1 MTCLIR
7 QRPSR
12 VVGGTLGLQDSSTSG
27 LGLERPSVT
36 WPKTPPTVG
45 PSPAAGI
52 EGWEGQSEV
61 RHLQCPQASQNH
73 GMLAPGGSCQPL
85 RRLHLPH
92 QMLSPPLKEELS
104 MHSLGED
111 PSLKREGGA
120 EAGMSSGSRRGPWN
134 QEAETW
140 AYRLV

>member
-1 MTCLIR
+1 MSTGITK
-7 QRPSR
+7 SR
-12 VVGGTLGLQDSSTSG
+12 DASPWRVLPAP
-27 LGLERPSVT
+27 EEA
-36 WPKTPPTVG
+36 
-45 PSPAAGI
+45 PSP
-52 EGWEGQSEV
+52 
-61 RHLQCPQASQNH
+61 PQT
-73 GMLAPGGSCQPL
+73 
-85 RRLHLPH
+85 
-92 QMLSPPLKEELS
+92 LSPPLKEELP